1 MKSIIKNIS
10 LPVLMLAALP
20 LFTACSDDKEFGETL
35 FPTEQTDYESA
46 KVYIQENVA
55 AQQNSASNII
65 ITPLGYTLPTD
76 HFEFYVNLSKIADED
91 ITVTV
96 QPDAEIANQDKGD
109 YKVMSADAFQMER
122 NTVVIKK
129 GERKS
134 EEPVLVSLKDND
146 AAKAFQD
153 GDKCKMSFTIK
164 EISGKAKASSNLN
177 KISWYFIYKA
187 NNIKDVGSIEGKT
200 EKYVGDDDFSI
211 YNYRTIKYCTTKL
224 TNGYYYDY
232 DITRGGT
239 EGWRIQFKEAQAVTA
254 IAVYPGY
261 YPYYQ
266 TFVYGVSDYSIYTS
280 DDEEN
285 WREVGTVHSPYNK
298 DEVDQ
303 TKPVIAEFYAPIT
316 AKFIKIKPL
325 ETYYGFDKYSSCM
338 ISEIELFK

>member
-35 FPTEQTDYESA
+35 FPTEQTDYEST

-55 AQQNSASNII
+55 AQKNSASNII

-76 HFEFYVNLSKIADED
+76 HFEFYVNLSKTADED
-91 ITVTV
+91 ITVVV

-122 NTVVIKK
+122 NMVVIKK

-153 GDKCKMSFTIK
+153 GDKCRMSFTIK
-164 EISGKAKASSNLN
+164 EVSGKAKASSNLN

-187 NNIKDVGSIEGKT
+187 NNIKEVGSIEGKT

-211 YNYRTIKYCTTKL
+211 YNYSTGENCTWKL
-224 TNGYYYDY
+224 TNGNYYDY
-232 DITRGGT
+232 KHTRGGT
-239 EGWRIQFKEAQAVTA
+239 GGWRIQFNEAQTVTA
-254 IAVYPGY
+254 VAVYPGY
-261 YPYYQ
+261 YRG
-266 TFVYGVSDYSIYTS
+266 FVYGVSDYLVYTS

-325 ETYYGFDKYSSCM
+325 ETYWGFNKYSYCM
-338 ISEIELFK
+338 VSEIELFK

>member
-35 FPTEQTDYESA
+35 FPTEQTDYEST

-55 AQQNSASNII
+55 AQKNSASNII

-76 HFEFYVNLSKIADED
+76 QFEFYVNLSKTADED
-91 ITVTV
+91 ITVVV

-164 EISGKAKASSNLN
+164 EVSGNAKASSNLN

-187 NNIKDVGSIEGKT
+187 NNIKDVGSIEGKS

-211 YNYRTIKYCTTKL
+211 FNYSTGENCTWKL
-224 TNGYYYDY
+224 TNGNYYDY
-232 DITRGGT
+232 KHTRGGT
-239 EGWRIQFKEAQAVTA
+239 GGWRIEFNEAQTVTA
-254 IAVYPGY
+254 VAVYPGY
-261 YPYYQ
+261 YRG
-266 TFVYGVSDYSIYTS
+266 FVYGVSDYLVYTS
-280 DDEEN
+280 DDKEN

-325 ETYYGFDKYSSCM
+325 ETYWGFNKYSYCM
-338 ISEIELFK
+338 VSEIELFK

>member
-55 AQQNSASNII
+55 AQKNSASNII

-76 HFEFYVNLSKIADED
+76 HFEFYVNLSKTADED
-91 ITVTV
+91 ITVVV

-153 GDKCKMSFTIK
+153 GDKCRMSFTIK
-164 EISGKAKASSNLN
+164 EVSGKAKASSNLN

-200 EKYVGDDDFSI
+200 EKYVGNDDFSI
-211 YNYRTIKYCTTKL
+211 YNYSTGENCTWKL
-224 TNGYYYDY
+224 TNGNYYDY
-232 DITRGGT
+232 KHTRGGT
-239 EGWRIQFKEAQAVTA
+239 GGWTIQFNEAQKVTA
-254 IAVYPGY
+254 VAVYPGY
-261 YPYYQ
+261 YRG
-266 TFVYGVSDYSIYTS
+266 FVNGVSDYLVYTS
-280 DDEEN
+280 DDKEN

-325 ETYYGFDKYSSCM
+325 ETYRGFNTYSYCM
-338 ISEIELFK
+338 VSEIELFK

>member
-1 MKSIIKNIS
+1 
-10 LPVLMLAALP
+10 MLAALP

-35 FPTEQTDYESA
+35 FPTEQTDYEST

-55 AQQNSASNII
+55 AQKNSASNII

-76 HFEFYVNLSKIADED
+76 HFEFYVNLSKTADED
-91 ITVTV
+91 ITVVV

-153 GDKCKMSFTIK
+153 GDKCRMSFTIK
-164 EISGKAKASSNLN
+164 EVSGKAKASSNLN

-200 EKYVGDDDFSI
+200 EKYVGNDDFSI
-211 YNYRTIKYCTTKL
+211 YNYSTGENCTWKL
-224 TNGYYYDY
+224 TNGNYYDY
-232 DITRGGT
+232 KHTRGGT
-239 EGWRIQFKEAQAVTA
+239 GGWRIDFNEAQTVTA
-254 IAVYPGY
+254 VAVYPGY
-261 YPYYQ
+261 YRG
-266 TFVYGVSDYSIYTS
+266 FVYGVSDYLVYTS
-280 DDEEN
+280 DDKEN

-325 ETYYGFDKYSSCM
+325 ETYWGFNKYSYCM
-338 ISEIELFK
+338 VSEIELFK

>member
-76 HFEFYVNLSKIADED
+76 HFEFYVNLSKTADED
-91 ITVTV
+91 ITVVV

-122 NTVVIKK
+122 NMVVIKK
-129 GERKS
+129 GERQS
-134 EEPVLVSLKDND
+134 EEPVLVSLKDNE

-164 EISGKAKASSNLN
+164 EVSGKAKASSNLN
-177 KISWYFIYKA
+177 NISWYFIYKA
-187 NNIKDVGSIEGKT
+187 CNIKDVGSIEGKS

-211 YNYRTIKYCTTKL
+211 YNYRRYKNSTTIL
-224 TNGYYYDY
+224 TNGYMTDYDY
-232 DITRGGT
+232 TRGGT
-239 EGWRIQFKEAQAVTA
+239 EGWRIQFKEAQTVSA

-261 YPYYQ
+261 YWGG
-266 TFVYGVSDYSIYTS
+266 FDYGLSDYLVYTS

-285 WREVGTVHSPYNK
+285 WKEVGTVHSPYNS
-298 DEVDQ
+298 DELNY
-303 TKPVIAEFYAPIT
+303 TTPVVAEFYAPVT
-316 AKFIKIKPL
+316 AKYIKIKPVD
-325 ETYYGFDKYSSCM
+325 TYYGFDSYSNCF

>member
-1 MKSIIKNIS
+1 
-10 LPVLMLAALP
+10 MLAALP

-55 AQQNSASNII
+55 AQKNSASNII

-76 HFEFYVNLSKIADED
+76 HFEFYVNLSKTADED
-91 ITVTV
+91 ITVVV

-122 NTVVIKK
+122 NMVVIKK

-164 EISGKAKASSNLN
+164 EVSGKAKASSNLN
-177 KISWYFIYKA
+177 NISWYFIYKA
-187 NNIKDVGSIEGKT
+187 NNIKEVGSIEGKT
-200 EKYVGDDDFSI
+200 EKYIGNYDFSI
-211 YNYRTIKYCTTKL
+211 YNYKTDENCTFKL
-224 TNGYYYDY
+224 TNGNYYDY
-232 DITRGGT
+232 KYTRVGT
-239 EGWRIQFKEAQAVTA
+239 GGWRIDFNEAQTVTA
-254 IAVYPGY
+254 VAVYPGY
-261 YPYYQ
+261 YRG
-266 TFVYGVSDYSIYTS
+266 FVYGVSDYLVYTS
-280 DDEEN
+280 DDKEN

-325 ETYYGFDKYSSCM
+325 ETYYGVDKYVNCM

>member
-55 AQQNSASNII
+55 AQMNSASNII

-76 HFEFYVNLSKIADED
+76 HFEFYVNLSKTADED
-91 ITVTV
+91 ITVVV
-96 QPDAEIANQDKGD
+96 QPDAEIANQNKGD

-153 GDKCKMSFTIK
+153 GDKCRMSFTIK
-164 EISGKAKASSNLN
+164 EVSGKAKASSNLN

-187 NNIKDVGSIEGKT
+187 NNIKEVGSIEGKT

-211 YNYRTIKYCTTKL
+211 YNYSTGENCTWKL
-224 TNGYYYDY
+224 TNGNYYDY
-232 DITRGGT
+232 KHTRGGT
-239 EGWRIQFKEAQAVTA
+239 GGWRIDFNEAQTVTA
-254 IAVYPGY
+254 VAVYPGY
-261 YPYYQ
+261 YRG
-266 TFVYGVSDYSIYTS
+266 FVYGVSDYLVYTS
-280 DDEEN
+280 DDKEN

-325 ETYYGFDKYSSCM
+325 DTYYGFDKYSYCM
-338 ISEIELFK
+338 VSEIELFK

>member
-1 MKSIIKNIS
+1 
-10 LPVLMLAALP
+10 MLAALP

-65 ITPLGYTLPTD
+65 ITPLGYTIPTD

-96 QPDAEIANQDKGD
+96 QPDAAVAELNKGN

-164 EISGKAKASSNLN
+164 EVSGKAKASSNLN

-187 NNIKDVGSIEGKT
+187 NNIKEVGSIEGKT

-211 YNYRTIKYCTTKL
+211 YNYRRYKNSTTIL
-224 TNGYYYDY
+224 TNG
-232 DITRGGT
+232 
-239 EGWRIQFKEAQAVTA
+239 E
-254 IAVYPGY
+254 
-261 YPYYQ
+261 
-266 TFVYGVSDYSIYTS
+266 
-280 DDEEN
+280 
-285 WREVGTVHSPYNK
+285 
-298 DEVDQ
+298 
-303 TKPVIAEFYAPIT
+303 
-316 AKFIKIKPL
+316 
-325 ETYYGFDKYSSCM
+325 
-338 ISEIELFK
+338 

>member
-55 AQQNSASNII
+55 AQKNSASNII

-76 HFEFYVNLSKIADED
+76 HFEFYVNLSKTADED
-91 ITVTV
+91 ITVVV

-153 GDKCKMSFTIK
+153 GDKCRMSFTIK
-164 EISGKAKASSNLN
+164 EVSGKAKASSNLN

-200 EKYVGDDDFSI
+200 EKYVGNDDFSI
-211 YNYRTIKYCTTKL
+211 YNYSTGENCTWKL
-224 TNGYYYDY
+224 TNGNYYDY
-232 DITRGGT
+232 KHTRGGT
-239 EGWRIQFKEAQAVTA
+239 GGWRIDFNEAQTVTA
-254 IAVYPGY
+254 VAVYPGY
-261 YPYYQ
+261 YRG
-266 TFVYGVSDYSIYTS
+266 FVYGVSDYLVYTS
-280 DDEEN
+280 DDKEN

-325 ETYYGFDKYSSCM
+325 ETYWGFDKYSYCM
-338 ISEIELFK
+338 VSEIELFK

>member
-65 ITPLGYTLPTD
+65 ITPLGYTIPTD
-76 HFEFYVNLSKIADED
+76 HFEFYVNLSKTADED

-96 QPDAEIANQDKGD
+96 QPDAAVAELNKGD

-122 NTVVIKK
+122 NMVVIKK

-164 EISGKAKASSNLN
+164 EVSGKAKASSNLN
-177 KISWYFIYKA
+177 KISWYFIYKES
-187 NNIKDVGSIEGKT
+187 NIKDVGSIEGKS
-200 EKYVGDDDFSI
+200 EKYVGDDDFSV
-211 YNYRTIKYCTTKL
+211 YNYRRGLNSTSKL
-224 TNGYYYDY
+224 TNGNYNDYDY
-232 DITRGGT
+232 TRGGT
-239 EGWRIQFKEAQAVTA
+239 EGWRIQFKEAQTVTA

-261 YPYYQ
+261 YYYS
-266 TFVYGVSDYSIYTS
+266 FYYALADYSIYTS

-285 WREVGTVHSPYNK
+285 WKEVGTVYSPHNYS
-298 DEVDQ
+298 EVDQ

-316 AKFIKIKPL
+316 AKFIKIKPVD
-325 ETYYGFDKYSSCM
+325 TYYGFDSYSNCFV
-338 ISEIELFK
+338 SEIELFK

>member
-35 FPTEQTDYESA
+35 FPTEQTDYEST

-55 AQQNSASNII
+55 AQKNSASNII

-76 HFEFYVNLSKIADED
+76 QFEFYVNLSKTADED
-91 ITVTV
+91 ITVVV
-96 QPDAEIANQDKGD
+96 QPDAEIANQDQGD

-164 EISGKAKASSNLN
+164 EVSGNAKASSNLN

-187 NNIKDVGSIEGKT
+187 NNIKDVGSIEGKS

-211 YNYRTIKYCTTKL
+211 FNYSTGENCTWKL
-224 TNGYYYDY
+224 TNGNYYDY
-232 DITRGGT
+232 KHTRGGT
-239 EGWRIQFKEAQAVTA
+239 GGWRIEFNEAQTVTA
-254 IAVYPGY
+254 VAVYPGY
-261 YPYYQ
+261 YRG
-266 TFVYGVSDYSIYTS
+266 FVYGVSDYLVYTS
-280 DDEEN
+280 DDKEN

-325 ETYYGFDKYSSCM
+325 ETYWGFNKYSYCM
-338 ISEIELFK
+338 VSEIELFK

>member
-55 AQQNSASNII
+55 AQKNSASNII

-76 HFEFYVNLSKIADED
+76 HFEFYVNLSKTADED
-91 ITVTV
+91 ITVVV

-122 NTVVIKK
+122 NMVVIKK

-164 EISGKAKASSNLN
+164 EVSGKAKASSNLN

-187 NNIKDVGSIEGKT
+187 NNIKDVGSIEGKS

-211 YNYRTIKYCTTKL
+211 YNYSTGENCTWKL
-224 TNGYYYDY
+224 TNGNYYDY
-232 DITRGGT
+232 KHTRGGT
-239 EGWRIQFKEAQAVTA
+239 GGWRIDFNEAQTVTA
-254 IAVYPGY
+254 VAVYPGY
-261 YPYYQ
+261 YRG
-266 TFVYGVSDYSIYTS
+266 FVYGVSDYLVYTS
-280 DDEEN
+280 DDKEN

-325 ETYYGFDKYSSCM
+325 ETYWGFNKYSYCM
-338 ISEIELFK
+338 VSEIELFK

>member
-65 ITPLGYTLPTD
+65 ITPLGYTIPTD

-96 QPDAEIANQDKGD
+96 QPDAAVAELNKGN

-153 GDKCKMSFTIK
+153 GDKCRMSFTIK
-164 EISGKAKASSNLN
+164 EVSGKAKASSNLN

-187 NNIKDVGSIEGKT
+187 NNIKEVGSIEGKS
-200 EKYVGDDDFSI
+200 EKYVGDDDFSL
-211 YNYRTIKYCTTKL
+211 YNYRRHIYCTTKL
-224 TNGYYYDY
+224 TNGNYYDY
-232 DITRGGT
+232 DYTRSGT
-239 EGWRIQFKEAQAVTA
+239 EGWRIQFKEAQTVTA

-261 YPYYQ
+261 YRS
-266 TFVYGVSDYSIYTS
+266 FIYGVSDYLVYTS

-285 WREVGTVHSPYNK
+285 WREVGTVHSPYNIN
-298 DEVDQ
+298 EVDQ

-325 ETYYGFDKYSSCM
+325 ETYYGFDSYSNCF

>member
-1 MKSIIKNIS
+1 MKSFIKNIS

-55 AQQNSASNII
+55 AQMNSASNII
-65 ITPLGYTLPTD
+65 ITPLGYTIPTD
-76 HFEFYVNLSKIADED
+76 HFEFYVNLSKTADED
-91 ITVTV
+91 ITVVV
-96 QPDAEIANQDKGD
+96 QPDAEIANQNKGD
-109 YKVMSADAFQMER
+109 YKVMSVDAFQMER

-129 GERKS
+129 GERQS

-164 EISGKAKASSNLN
+164 EVSGKAKASSNLN
-177 KISWYFIYKA
+177 KISWYFIYKES
-187 NNIKDVGSIEGKT
+187 NIKDVGSIEGKS

-211 YNYRTIKYCTTKL
+211 YNYRLGQYCTTKL
-224 TNGYYYDY
+224 TNGNYNDY
-232 DITRGGT
+232 NYTRGGT
-239 EGWRIQFKEAQAVTA
+239 EGWRIQFKEAQTVTA

-261 YPYYQ
+261 YYGGF
-266 TFVYGVSDYSIYTS
+266 TYGVSDYLVYTS

-285 WREVGTVHSPYNK
+285 WKEVGTVHSPYNY
-298 DEVDQ
+298 DEVNS
-303 TKPVIAEFYAPIT
+303 TTPVVAEFYAPVT
-316 AKFIKIKPL
+316 AKYIKIKPV
-325 ETYYGFDKYSSCM
+325 ETYYGFDSYSLCFV
-338 ISEIELFK
+338 SEIELFK

>member
-96 QPDAEIANQDKGD
+96 QPDAAIAELNKGN

-153 GDKCKMSFTIK
+153 GDKCRMSFTIK
-164 EISGKAKASSNLN
+164 EVSGKAKASSNLN

-187 NNIKDVGSIEGKT
+187 NNIKEVGSIEGKT

-211 YNYRTIKYCTTKL
+211 KNYSTGRNSTFKL
-224 TNGYYYDY
+224 TNGNYFEY

-239 EGWRIQFKEAQAVTA
+239 GGWRIQFKEAQTVTA

-261 YPYYQ
+261 YRG
-266 TFVYGVSDYSIYTS
+266 FVYGVSDYSIYTS

-285 WREVGTVHSPYNK
+285 WREVGTVHSPYNI

-325 ETYYGFDKYSSCM
+325 ETYWGFDKYSNCM

>member
-10 LPVLMLAALP
+10 LPVLMFAALP

-35 FPTEQTDYESA
+35 FPTEQTDYEST

-55 AQQNSASNII
+55 AQKNSASNII
-65 ITPLGYTLPTD
+65 ITPLGYTIPTD
-76 HFEFYVNLSKIADED
+76 HFEFYVNLSKTADED
-91 ITVTV
+91 ITVVV
-96 QPDAEIANQDKGD
+96 QPDAEIANQNKGD

-129 GERKS
+129 GERQS
-134 EEPVLVSLKDND
+134 EEPVLVSLKDNE
-146 AAKAFQD
+146 ATKAFQD

-164 EISGKAKASSNLN
+164 EVSGKAKASSNLN

-211 YNYRTIKYCTTKL
+211 FNYRTHKYCTYTL
-224 TNGYYYDY
+224 TNGYYTDS
-232 DITRGGT
+232 DLTRENT
-239 EGWRIQFKEAQAVTA
+239 EGWRIQFKEAQPVSA

-261 YPYYQ
+261 KYYK
-266 TFVYGVSDYSIYTS
+266 FVYGVSDYLVYTS
-280 DDEEN
+280 DDDEN
-285 WREVGTVHSPYNK
+285 WKEVGTVHSPYNS
-298 DEVDQ
+298 DELGYY
-303 TKPVIAEFYAPIT
+303 TPVVAEFYAPVT
-316 AKFIKIKPL
+316 AKYIKIKPL
-325 ETYYGFDKYSSCM
+325 DTYYGFNSYSTCF

>member
-55 AQQNSASNII
+55 AQKNSASNII

-76 HFEFYVNLSKIADED
+76 HFEFYVNLSKTADED
-91 ITVTV
+91 ITVVV

-122 NTVVIKK
+122 NMVVIKK

-146 AAKAFQD
+146 AAKTFQD
-153 GDKCKMSFTIK
+153 GDKCRMSFTIK
-164 EISGKAKASSNLN
+164 EVSGKAKASSNLN

-200 EKYVGDDDFSI
+200 EKYVGNDDFSI
-211 YNYRTIKYCTTKL
+211 YNYSTGENCTWKL
-224 TNGYYYDY
+224 TNGNYYDY
-232 DITRGGT
+232 KHTRGGT
-239 EGWRIQFKEAQAVTA
+239 GGWRIDFNEAQTVTA
-254 IAVYPGY
+254 VAVYPGY
-261 YPYYQ
+261 YRG
-266 TFVYGVSDYSIYTS
+266 FVYGVSDYLVYTS
-280 DDEEN
+280 DDKEN

-325 ETYYGFDKYSSCM
+325 ETYWGFNKYSYCM
-338 ISEIELFK
+338 VSEIELFK

>member
-55 AQQNSASNII
+55 AQMNSASNII

-76 HFEFYVNLSKIADED
+76 HFEFYVNLSKTADED
-91 ITVTV
+91 ITVVV

-122 NTVVIKK
+122 NMVVIKK

-146 AAKAFQD
+146 AAKAFKD
-153 GDKCKMSFTIK
+153 GDKCRMSFTIK
-164 EISGKAKASSNLN
+164 EVSGKAKASSNLN

-200 EKYVGDDDFSI
+200 EKYIGNNDFSI
-211 YNYRTIKYCTTKL
+211 YNYSTGENCTWKL
-224 TNGYYYDY
+224 TNGNYYDY
-232 DITRGGT
+232 KHTRGGT
-239 EGWRIQFKEAQAVTA
+239 GGWRIDFNEAQTVTA
-254 IAVYPGY
+254 VAVYPGY
-261 YPYYQ
+261 YRG
-266 TFVYGVSDYSIYTS
+266 FVYGVSDYLVYTS
-280 DDEEN
+280 DDKEN

-325 ETYYGFDKYSSCM
+325 ETYYGFNKYSYCM
-338 ISEIELFK
+338 VSEIELFK

>member
-76 HFEFYVNLSKIADED
+76 QFEFYVNLSKTADED
-91 ITVTV
+91 ITVVV

-153 GDKCKMSFTIK
+153 GDKCRMSFTIK
-164 EISGKAKASSNLN
+164 EVSGKAKASSNLN

-211 YNYRTIKYCTTKL
+211 YNYKTGENCTWKL
-224 TNGYYYDY
+224 TNGNYYDY
-232 DITRGGT
+232 KYTRGGT
-239 EGWRIQFKEAQAVTA
+239 GGWRIDFNEAQTVTA
-254 IAVYPGY
+254 VAVYPGY
-261 YPYYQ
+261 YRG
-266 TFVYGVSDYSIYTS
+266 FVYGVSDYLVYTS
-280 DDEEN
+280 DDKEN

-325 ETYYGFDKYSSCM
+325 ETYWGFDKYSNCM
-338 ISEIELFK
+338 VSEIELFK

>member
-1 MKSIIKNIS
+1 
-10 LPVLMLAALP
+10 MLAALP

-65 ITPLGYTLPTD
+65 ITPLGYNIPND
-76 HFEFYVNLSKIADED
+76 HFEFYVNLSKTADED

-96 QPDAEIANQDKGD
+96 QPDAEIAELNKGN

-153 GDKCKMSFTIK
+153 GDKCRMSFTIK
-164 EISGKAKASSNLN
+164 EVSGKAKASSNLN
-177 KISWYFIYKA
+177 NISWYFIYKA
-187 NNIKDVGSIEGKT
+187 NNIKEVGSIEGKT

-211 YNYRTIKYCTTKL
+211 YNYRRYKNSTTIL
-224 TNGYYYDY
+224 TNGNYNDY
-232 DITRGGT
+232 DFTRGGT
-239 EGWRIQFKEAQAVTA
+239 EGWRIQFKEAQTVTA

-261 YPYYQ
+261 YWGG
-266 TFVYGVSDYSIYTS
+266 FDYGLSDYLVYTS

-285 WREVGTVHSPYNK
+285 WKEVGTVYSPYNY
-298 DEVDQ
+298 DEVDP

-316 AKFIKIKPL
+316 AKFVKIKPVD
-325 ETYYGFDKYSSCM
+325 TYYGFDSYSNCF

>member
-55 AQQNSASNII
+55 AQKNSASNII

-76 HFEFYVNLSKIADED
+76 HFEFYVNLSKTADED

-96 QPDAEIANQDKGD
+96 QPDAAVAELNKGN

-122 NTVVIKK
+122 NMVVIKK

-153 GDKCKMSFTIK
+153 GDKCRMSFTIK
-164 EISGKAKASSNLN
+164 EVSGKAKASSNLN

-187 NNIKDVGSIEGKT
+187 CNIKDVGSIEGKT

-211 YNYRTIKYCTTKL
+211 FNYRRHIYCTTKL
-224 TNGYYYDY
+224 TNGNYYDY
-232 DITRGGT
+232 DYTRSGT
-239 EGWRIQFKEAQAVTA
+239 EGWRIQFKEAQTVTA

-261 YPYYQ
+261 YRS
-266 TFVYGVSDYSIYTS
+266 FIYGVSDYLVYTS

-285 WREVGTVHSPYNK
+285 WKEVGTVHSPYNIN
-298 DEVDQ
+298 EVDQ

-325 ETYYGFDKYSSCM
+325 ETYYGFDSYSNCF

>member
-55 AQQNSASNII
+55 AQKNSASNII

-76 HFEFYVNLSKIADED
+76 HFEFYVNLSKTADED
-91 ITVTV
+91 ITVVV

-153 GDKCKMSFTIK
+153 GDKCRMSFTIK
-164 EISGKAKASSNLN
+164 EVSGKAKASSNLN

-187 NNIKDVGSIEGKT
+187 NNIKEVGSIEGKT
-200 EKYVGDDDFSI
+200 EKYVGDDDFGI
-211 YNYRTIKYCTTKL
+211 YNYRTGRNCTFKL
-224 TNGYYYDY
+224 TNGNYTDWDVSRSGY
-232 DITRGGT
+232 
-239 EGWRIQFKEAQAVTA
+239 EGWRIQFKEAQTVST

-261 YPYYQ
+261 YWGGF
-266 TFVYGVSDYSIYTS
+266 TYGVSDYLVYTS
-280 DDEEN
+280 DDDEN
-285 WREVGTVHSPYNK
+285 WKEVGTVHSPYNS
-298 DEVDQ
+298 DEVSS
-303 TKPVIAEFYAPIT
+303 TTPVVAEFYAPVT
-316 AKFIKIKPL
+316 AKYIKIKPV
-325 ETYYGFDKYSSCM
+325 ETYWGFDSYSYCYL
-338 ISEIELFK
+338 SEIELFK

>member
-55 AQQNSASNII
+55 AQMNSASNII
-65 ITPLGYTLPTD
+65 ITPLGYNIPTD
-76 HFEFYVNLSKIADED
+76 QFEFYVKLSKTADED
-91 ITVTV
+91 ITVVV
-96 QPDAEIANQDKGD
+96 QPDAEIANQNKGD
-109 YKVMSADAFQMER
+109 YKVMSVDAFQMER

-129 GERKS
+129 GERQS

-164 EISGKAKASSNLN
+164 EVSGKAKASSNLN
-177 KISWYFIYKA
+177 KISWYFIYKE
-187 NNIKDVGSIEGKT
+187 NNIKEVGSIEGKT

-211 YNYRTIKYCTTKL
+211 YNYRTHKYCTYTL
-224 TNGYYYDY
+224 TNGYYTDS
-232 DITRGGT
+232 DLTRENT
-239 EGWRIQFKEAQAVTA
+239 EGWRIQFKEAQPVSA

-261 YPYYQ
+261 KYYK
-266 TFVYGVSDYSIYTS
+266 FVYGVSDYLVYTS

-285 WREVGTVHSPYNK
+285 WKEVGTVHSPYNS
-298 DEVDQ
+298 DELGYY
-303 TKPVIAEFYAPIT
+303 TPVVAEFYAPVT
-316 AKFIKIKPL
+316 AKYIKIKPL
-325 ETYYGFDKYSSCM
+325 DTYYGFNSYSTCF

>member
-55 AQQNSASNII
+55 AQKNSASNII

-76 HFEFYVNLSKIADED
+76 HFEFYVNLSKTADED
-91 ITVTV
+91 ITVVV
-96 QPDAEIANQDKGD
+96 QPDEEIANQDKGD

-164 EISGKAKASSNLN
+164 EVSGKAKASSNLN

-211 YNYRTIKYCTTKL
+211 YNYRTGRNCTFKL
-224 TNGYYYDY
+224 TNGNYTDWDVSRSGY
-232 DITRGGT
+232 
-239 EGWRIQFKEAQAVTA
+239 EGWRIQFKEAQTVST

-261 YPYYQ
+261 YWGGF
-266 TFVYGVSDYSIYTS
+266 TYGVSDYLVYTS
-280 DDEEN
+280 DDDEN
-285 WREVGTVHSPYNK
+285 WKEVGTVHSPYNS
-298 DEVDQ
+298 DEVSS
-303 TKPVIAEFYAPIT
+303 TTPVVAEFYAPVT
-316 AKFIKIKPL
+316 AKYIKIKPVD
-325 ETYYGFDKYSSCM
+325 TYWGFDSYSYCYL
-338 ISEIELFK
+338 SEIELFK